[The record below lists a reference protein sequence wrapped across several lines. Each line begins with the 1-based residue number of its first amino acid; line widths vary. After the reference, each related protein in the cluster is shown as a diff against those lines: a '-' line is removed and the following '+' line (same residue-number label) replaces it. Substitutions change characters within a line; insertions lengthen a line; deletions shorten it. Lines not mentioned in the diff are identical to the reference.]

1 MAFLR
6 PPCRKI
12 TRRAGWAALA
22 AVLLFAPA
30 DASGA
35 AGQGRK
41 GPVVVGSK
49 NFAENRLLAEMFAQL
64 IEQRAGLAVT
74 RRFNMAGTQVLF
86 EGLRTGAI
94 DVYPEYTGTGWV
106 SILKRPA
113 RGTPP
118 EVLARV
124 RREFLRRWKLV
135 WLAPLGF
142 ENAYELAIRKQTA
155 QRLRLRT
162 ISDLA
167 GVAGTLRGGF
177 GYEFVG
183 RPDGLPGLLKTYGLR
198 FSEVRRLQQTL
209 KYQAAAAGQVDVIDV
224 YTTDGRMS
232 LSGLVILE
240 DDRGFFPPYQ
250 AAPLV
255 RAEAL
260 DRFPKVGEALSLLS
274 GLLDENRMRGLN
286 RRLQEGKEPVPR
298 VARDAL
304 AALGLLGGTSSDEP
318 PAIRSPGLGAHLWT
332 ERGALGARALEH
344 LGMVSASL
352 LLAAMFAIPLGLALE
367 RRRKAAEAIIRG
379 IGVTQTIP
387 SIALLAFMIPLLG
400 VGVKP
405 AIVALWVYA
414 LFPIIRN
421 TYTGVLSADPA
432 AAESALALGMTPVQV
447 LLRVRL
453 PLAAPVILAG
463 VRTAAVINVGTATL
477 AAFIGAG
484 GLGEPIVT
492 GLQLTDTT
500 LILSGALPAAALALG
515 VDGLLSLVER
525 GFRPRGVQEPR

>member
-1 MAFLR
+1 MNRRGETSKKFLLAILYLLVASISAFSGKR
-6 PPCRKI
+6 QEV
-12 TRRAGWAALA
+12 WAA
-22 AVLLFAPA
+22 
-30 DASGA
+30 
-35 AGQGRK
+35 

-155 QRLRLRT
+155 ERHRLRT

-167 GVAGTLRGGF
+167 GVAGALRGGF

-198 FSEVRRLQQTL
+198 FFEVRRLQQTL
-209 KYQAAAAGQVDVIDV
+209 KYQAAAAGRVDVIDV
-224 YTTDGRMS
+224 YTTDGRIS

-255 RAEAL
+255 RA
-260 DRFPKVGEALSLLS
+260 
-274 GLLDENRMRGLN
+274 
-286 RRLQEGKEPVPR
+286 
-298 VARDAL
+298 
-304 AALGLLGGTSSDEP
+304 AA
-318 PAIRSPGLGAHLWT
+318 
-332 ERGALGARALEH
+332 
-344 LGMVSASL
+344 
-352 LLAAMFAIPLGLALE
+352 
-367 RRRKAAEAIIRG
+367 
-379 IGVTQTIP
+379 
-387 SIALLAFMIPLLG
+387 
-400 VGVKP
+400 
-405 AIVALWVYA
+405 
-414 LFPIIRN
+414 
-421 TYTGVLSADPA
+421 
-432 AAESALALGMTPVQV
+432 
-447 LLRVRL
+447 
-453 PLAAPVILAG
+453 
-463 VRTAAVINVGTATL
+463 RTAL
-477 AAFIGAG
+477 M
-484 GLGEPIVT
+484 
-492 GLQLTDTT
+492 
-500 LILSGALPAAALALG
+500 
-515 VDGLLSLVER
+515 ER
-525 GFRPRGVQEPR
+525 